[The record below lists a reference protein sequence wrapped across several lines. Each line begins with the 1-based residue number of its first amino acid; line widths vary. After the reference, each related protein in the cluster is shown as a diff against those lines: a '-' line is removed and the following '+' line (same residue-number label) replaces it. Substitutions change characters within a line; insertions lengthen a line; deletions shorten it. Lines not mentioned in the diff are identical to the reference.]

1 ALNIISALIMVVMEK
16 TRDIAILKSM
26 GATTKAI
33 MRIFFYQGMVI
44 GLSGTVLG
52 VAGGLGLCGLLAR
65 YKIIELP
72 PNVYPM
78 STMPIKVVPFD
89 VSVIAVS
96 AILITLLATLYPSW
110 KASRVRPAEALSYE

>member
-1 ALNIISALIMVVMEK
+1 
-16 TRDIAILKSM
+16 
-26 GATTKAI
+26 

-44 GLSGTVLG
+44 GLAGTTLG
-52 VAGGLGLCGLLAR
+52 VAGGLGLCALLKR

-78 STMPIKVVPFD
+78 STMPIKVVPVD
-89 VSVIAVS
+89 VGVIAVS

>member
-1 ALNIISALIMVVMEK
+1 VMEK
-16 TRDIAILKSM
+16 NRDIAILKSM
-26 GATTKAI
+26 GATTRSI

-44 GLSGTVLG
+44 GLSGTILG
-52 VAGGLGLCGLLAR
+52 VAGGLALCGLLSR

-78 STMPIKVVPFD
+78 STMPIKVVPLD
-89 VSVIAVS
+89 VSVIAIS

-110 KASRVRPAEALSYE
+110 KASKVRPAEALTYE